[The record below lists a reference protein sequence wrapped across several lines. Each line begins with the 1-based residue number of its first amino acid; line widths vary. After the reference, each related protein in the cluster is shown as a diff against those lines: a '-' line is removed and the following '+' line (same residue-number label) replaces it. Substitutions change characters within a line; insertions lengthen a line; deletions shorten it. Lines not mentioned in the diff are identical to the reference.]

1 MGEGFPLWS
10 MVFMVWEGR
19 EPLQD
24 WIYLSVSLSVS
35 VLPDSALSPF
45 LIYPEIRNSYWI
57 ETFGQIFL
65 RKLAFLRQK
74 KSVNRLTRCPGGSGA
89 RPLPRGP
96 LGHCLA
102 LILLPKNH
110 IYSKKNSPSI
120 FIPFGL
126 RLIWIYCETIN
137 MQQTG
142 TGTGHWINMLV
153 PKIV

>member
-10 MVFMVWEGR
+10 MVFMVWSGR
-19 EPLQD
+19 EPLRD
-24 WIYLSVSLSVS
+24 WICLSVSLCFCH
-35 VLPDSALSPF
+35 PDSALSPF
-45 LIYPEIRNSYWI
+45 LIFPEIRNSDWI
-57 ETFGQIFL
+57 ETFAVIFYQ
-65 RKLAFLRQK
+65 KLAFFRPTK
-74 KSVNRLTRCPGGSGA
+74 GINRLTGGPRGSGA

-102 LILLPKNH
+102 LILISKNH
-110 IYSKKNSPSI
+110 IYSKKISI
-120 FIPFGL
+120 SFYSIWTPFDMDFL
-126 RLIWIYCETIN
+126 RNKN